1 MGVKERLREYIK
13 TLNISERE
21 FCRQIG
27 VSSSYV
33 NNIRQSIQPDKMK
46 AIGEKFPELNP
57 MWLLTGDGTMRNGD
71 NTNRISG
78 NNNTAVAGNGNQVTT
93 NDIAGLIELQKGYQE
108 MISLLQAFIKPT
120 FVILPYLKICPFFG
134 GSCAGRTIKDITQ
147 ATYTKHLSRSSK
159 GPTETQRKLY
169 TWNGKNCLT
178 CIPSNSRRPGLRWK
192 PCAMCFVSAA
202 LPVFAIPTWQNCAEA
217 T

>member
-108 MISLLQAFIKPT
+108 MIKEKDSQIARLISVIEKLSEKYSIAVRLRYVIVWLFI
-120 FVILPYLKICPFFG
+120 VRL
-134 GSCAGRTIKDITQ
+134 
-147 ATYTKHLSRSSK
+147 
-159 GPTETQRKLY
+159 
-169 TWNGKNCLT
+169 
-178 CIPSNSRRPGLRWK
+178 
-192 PCAMCFVSAA
+192 
-202 LPVFAIPTWQNCAEA
+202 
-217 T
+217 

>member
-71 NTNRISG
+71 N
-78 NNNTAVAGNGNQVTT
+78 NTAVAGNGNQVTT

-108 MISLLQAFIKPT
+108 MIKEKDSQIARLIS
-120 FVILPYLKICPFFG
+120 VIEK
-134 GSCAGRTIKDITQ
+134 
-147 ATYTKHLSRSSK
+147 LSEK
-159 GPTETQRKLY
+159 
-169 TWNGKNCLT
+169 
-178 CIPSNSRRPGLRWK
+178 
-192 PCAMCFVSAA
+192 
-202 LPVFAIPTWQNCAEA
+202 
-217 T
+217 

>member
-71 NTNRISG
+71 NTNRIS
-78 NNNTAVAGNGNQVTT
+78 AVAGNGNQVTT

-108 MISLLQAFIKPT
+108 MIKEKDSQIARLIS
-120 FVILPYLKICPFFG
+120 VIEK
-134 GSCAGRTIKDITQ
+134 
-147 ATYTKHLSRSSK
+147 LSEK
-159 GPTETQRKLY
+159 
-169 TWNGKNCLT
+169 
-178 CIPSNSRRPGLRWK
+178 
-192 PCAMCFVSAA
+192 
-202 LPVFAIPTWQNCAEA
+202 
-217 T
+217 

>member
-1 MGVKERLREYIK
+1 MGVKERLREYVK

-27 VSSSYV
+27 VSSSYI

-57 MWLLTGDGTMRNGD
+57 MWLLTGDGEMLQGN
-71 NTNRISG
+71 NINRVSG

-108 MISLLQAFIKPT
+108 MIKE
-120 FVILPYLKICPFFG
+120 
-134 GSCAGRTIKDITQ
+134 KDSQI
-147 ATYTKHLSRSSK
+147 ARLISIIEKLSEK
-159 GPTETQRKLY
+159 
-169 TWNGKNCLT
+169 
-178 CIPSNSRRPGLRWK
+178 
-192 PCAMCFVSAA
+192 
-202 LPVFAIPTWQNCAEA
+202 
-217 T
+217 

>member
-78 NNNTAVAGNGNQVTT
+78 NNNTAGAGNGNQVTT

-108 MISLLQAFIKPT
+108 MIKEKDSQIARLIS
-120 FVILPYLKICPFFG
+120 VIEK
-134 GSCAGRTIKDITQ
+134 
-147 ATYTKHLSRSSK
+147 LSEK
-159 GPTETQRKLY
+159 
-169 TWNGKNCLT
+169 
-178 CIPSNSRRPGLRWK
+178 
-192 PCAMCFVSAA
+192 
-202 LPVFAIPTWQNCAEA
+202 
-217 T
+217 